1 MRILNQIE
9 KKELLQ
15 LNQKR
20 IKEDIEASYGKKI
33 SKLNITEEKKTNIKK
48 KIQKIINISKRYISG
63 IEQRILNP
71 KYYQAQSSR
80 VLRKELIEDL
90 GGRGFLKNHNI
101 KISRYDDNETHL
113 EKYIDGIIN
122 DLLDSNNPIK
132 EVRDYAKKIQ
142 KRAVRYNEDL
152 HKIIN
157 IGLYKRKSNKTK
169 YPEIFKD
176 GGNI

>member
-63 IEQRILNP
+63 IEQKILS
-71 KYYQAQSSR
+71 KYSC
-80 VLRKELIEDL
+80 I
-90 GGRGFLKNHNI
+90 KNSI
-101 KISRYDDNETHL
+101 
-113 EKYIDGIIN
+113 
-122 DLLDSNNPIK
+122 
-132 EVRDYAKKIQ
+132 
-142 KRAVRYNEDL
+142 
-152 HKIIN
+152 
-157 IGLYKRKSNKTK
+157 LYSNKINLK
-169 YPEIFKD
+169 SKER
-176 GGNI
+176 

>member
-71 KYYQAQSSR
+71 KYYPNILALKI
-80 VLRKELIEDL
+80 VYCILI
-90 GGRGFLKNHNI
+90 K
-101 KISRYDDNETHL
+101 
-113 EKYIDGIIN
+113 
-122 DLLDSNNPIK
+122 
-132 EVRDYAKKIQ
+132 
-142 KRAVRYNEDL
+142 
-152 HKIIN
+152 
-157 IGLYKRKSNKTK
+157 
-169 YPEIFKD
+169 
-176 GGNI
+176 